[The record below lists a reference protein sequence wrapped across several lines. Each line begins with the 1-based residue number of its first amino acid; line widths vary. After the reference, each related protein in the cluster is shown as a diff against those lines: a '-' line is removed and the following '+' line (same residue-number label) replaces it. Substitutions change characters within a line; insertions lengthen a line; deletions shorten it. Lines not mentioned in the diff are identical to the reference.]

1 VRLYVGRTFPE
12 VLAMHTVSIQT
23 AHVKAVAL
31 FATTKDVSYWLTG
44 MLLETGPNG
53 AFIVATDGHAFLAAS
68 RVSSDPMPDY
78 QIILPADTV
87 AAMAKCKAPAV
98 IVTMPETDGAWVS
111 GTRRKIS
118 VQIPDKTGGGLSL
131 SAEEMDGKFPDWRRV
146 AKHEQGFEPAFCD
159 PRLIKRVDDAA
170 RIIKCTTSR
179 NAAAHL
185 SPGSNG
191 GCSFAWLD
199 DVGEAC
205 AWVMPMRITQ
215 SDLPTRPVWSA

>member
-1 VRLYVGRTFPE
+1 
-12 VLAMHTVSIQT
+12 MQTVSIQT

-31 FATTKDVSYWLTG
+31 FMANKDVRFYLTG

-53 AFIVATDGHAFLAAS
+53 AFIVATDGHALAAS
-68 RVSSDPMPDY
+68 RVFSDPMPDY

-98 IVTMPETDGAWVS
+98 IVTMPETEGAWVS

-118 VQIPDKTGGGLSL
+118 VRIPDKTGGGLSL
-131 SAEEMDGKFPDWRRV
+131 SAEELDGKFPDWRRV

-159 PRLIKRVDDAA
+159 PAFCDPRLIKRVDDAA
-170 RIIKCTTSR
+170 RIIKGTTSR

-205 AWVMPMRITQ
+205 AWVMPMRVDQ
-215 SDLPTRPVWSA
+215 SDLPTSPVWSA

>member
-1 VRLYVGRTFPE
+1 
-12 VLAMHTVSIQT
+12 MHTVSIQT

-31 FATTKDVSYWLTG
+31 FAATKDVRYWLTG

-53 AFIVATDGHAFLAAS
+53 AFIVATDGHALAAS

-98 IVTMPETDGAWVS
+98 IVTMPETEGAWVS

-118 VQIPDKTGGGLSL
+118 VQIPDRTGGGLSL
-131 SAEEMDGKFPDWRRV
+131 SAEEVDGKFPDWRRV
-146 AKHEQGFEPAFCD
+146 TQHTPGYEPQFYA
-159 PRLIKRVDDAA
+159 PRLVKRVDDAA
-170 RIIKCTTSR
+170 RIIKGAR
-179 NAAAHL
+179 KHIAAGHL

-191 GCSFAWLD
+191 GCGFAWLD

-205 AWVMPMRITQ
+205 AWVMPMRVDR